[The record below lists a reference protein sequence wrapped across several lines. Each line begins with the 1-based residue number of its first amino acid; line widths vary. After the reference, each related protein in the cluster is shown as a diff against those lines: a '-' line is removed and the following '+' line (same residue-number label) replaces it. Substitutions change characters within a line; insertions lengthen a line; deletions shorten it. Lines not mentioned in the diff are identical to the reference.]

1 MVLRTVLSLLVLSVA
16 GAVAAQERS
25 ETARPAAEG
34 PSAKPVAS
42 VEVPVS
48 SAAERDSEKVAVP
61 VVAPVP
67 VPVKSVE
74 VTVPVQP
81 GQAEISTGE
90 SGTPQAVAVPAV
102 PSVQLRTSRKG
113 YAMPDLPAEYAS
125 RDKNGD
131 GQIGLYEWD
140 RKKFAEFIKLDK
152 NGDGF
157 LTAVELLPKGV
168 MKAFYSKTPGR
179 AGGPAGSPVAGSPPG
194 TAGTPVAGVPVAASD
209 AIDQEARRTFGDMDD
224 NKDGAIDEADW
235 GRSRRIRPWF
245 EGVGIKVTLPMN
257 IETFVANYRRAKEGQ
272 SR

>member
-1 MVLRTVLSLLVLSVA
+1 MLRTFFSLLVLGVA

-25 ETARPAAEG
+25 ESPRLPVEG
-34 PSAKPVAS
+34 SGAKPVES
-42 VEVPVS
+42 VEVPAS
-48 SAAERDSEKVAVP
+48 SAAGENVPAPVA
-61 VVAPVP
+61 VP

-74 VTVPVQP
+74 VTVPNQPVQ
-81 GQAEISTGE
+81 AVISTGDPVA
-90 SGTPQAVAVPAV
+90 PQADAMPVI
-102 PSVQLRTSRKG
+102 PSVQLRTTRKG
-113 YAMPDLPAEYAS
+113 YAMPELPSEYAS

-140 RKKFAEFIKLDK
+140 RKKFAEFTKLDK

-179 AGGPAGSPVAGSPPG
+179 AGSPAGGPVTGNPATP
-194 TAGTPVAGVPVAASD
+194 GTPVAGVPVAASD

-224 NKDGAIDEADW
+224 NKDGAIDESDW

-245 EGVGIKVTLPMN
+245 EGVGIKVNLPMN
-257 IETFVANYRRAKEGQ
+257 VDTFVAHYRRAKEGQ

>member
-1 MVLRTVLSLLVLSVA
+1 MLRTVFSLLVLGVA

-25 ETARPAAEG
+25 ESPRLPVEG
-34 PSAKPVAS
+34 SGAKPVES
-42 VEVPVS
+42 VEVPAS
-48 SAAERDSEKVAVP
+48 SAAGGNVA
-61 VVAPVP
+61 VP

-74 VTVPVQP
+74 VTVPNQPVQ
-81 GQAEISTGE
+81 AVISTGD
-90 SGTPQAVAVPAV
+90 PVAPHADAMPVVPPVV
-102 PSVQLRTSRKG
+102 PSVQSRTTRKG
-113 YAMPDLPAEYAS
+113 YAMPELPSEYAS

-140 RKKFAEFIKLDK
+140 RKKFAEFTKLDK

-179 AGGPAGSPVAGSPPG
+179 AGAVTGNPATP
-194 TAGTPVAGVPVAASD
+194 GTPVAGVPVAASD
-209 AIDQEARRTFGDMDD
+209 AIDQEARKTFGDMDD
-224 NKDGAIDEADW
+224 NKDGAIDESDW

-245 EGVGIKVTLPMN
+245 EGVGIKVNLPMN
-257 IETFVANYRRAKEGQ
+257 VDTFVAHYRRAKEGQ

>member
-1 MVLRTVLSLLVLSVA
+1 MVLRIVLNLLVLSVT

-25 ETARPAAEG
+25 ESSRPTADGPAA
-34 PSAKPVAS
+34 KPAGS

-48 SAAERDSEKVAVP
+48 SGAGRDSDKVAVP

-67 VPVKSVE
+67 VKSVE
-74 VTVPVQP
+74 ATVPVQP

-90 SGTPQAVAVPAV
+90 SGAPQAVAVPVV
-102 PSVQLRTSRKG
+102 PSVQPRTTRKG
-113 YAMPDLPAEYAS
+113 YAMPELPAEYVS

-140 RKKFAEFIKLDK
+140 RKKFAEFTKLDK

-168 MKAFYSKTPGR
+168 MKAFYSKTPARAGSP
-179 AGGPAGSPVAGSPPG
+179 AGGPVAGIP
-194 TAGTPVAGVPVAASD
+194 AGTPGTSVAGAPITGTPD
-209 AIDQEARRTFGDMDD
+209 AVDQEARKTFGDMDE

-245 EGVGIKVTLPMN
+245 EGVGIKVNLPMN
-257 IETFVANYRRAKEGQ
+257 IEAFVGNYRRAKEGQ

>member
-1 MVLRTVLSLLVLSVA
+1 MVLRTVLSLLVLGVS
-16 GAVAAQERS
+16 GAALAQERS
-25 ETARPAAEG
+25 ETVRPTADGLAAT
-34 PSAKPVAS
+34 PAQS
-42 VEVPVS
+42 VESPVS

-74 VTVPVQP
+74 GTIPVQP

-90 SGTPQAVAVPAV
+90 SGAPQAVAVPVV
-102 PSVQLRTSRKG
+102 PSVQPRATRKG
-113 YAMPDLPAEYAS
+113 YAMPELPAEYAS

-140 RKKFAEFIKLDK
+140 RKKFAEFTKLDK

-179 AGGPAGSPVAGSPPG
+179 AGSPAVGAVTGNPATPG
-194 TAGTPVAGVPVAASD
+194 APVAGVPVAASD
-209 AIDQEARRTFGDMDD
+209 AIDQEARKTFGDMDE

-245 EGVGIKVTLPMN
+245 DGVGIKVSLPMN
-257 IETFVANYRRAKEGQ
+257 VETFVANYRRAKEGQ